1 VVIHLGITVSY
12 MKDTVYAVDM
22 TFTDTSASVPSA
34 ENLLR
39 VNTSGSTRESPSH
52 SSSVQ
57 IFLELGAATIVS
69 SVYAKSLKRKH
80 ASNIQET
87 GVYKT
92 SEACCCSRLPKQK
105 KI

>member
-1 VVIHLGITVSY
+1 

-80 ASNIQET
+80 ASNTQQDTDIC
-87 GVYKT
+87 KT
-92 SEACCCSRLPKQK
+92 PEACSSRSQK
-105 KI
+105 RRKRR